1 MLYICATPIGNLKDI
16 TQRVLETLENADLIA
31 AEDTRNSLHLLT
43 HFGIKTPLT
52 SYHEYNKYD
61 KAETLIRKMKEGLE
75 IALISDAGTPG
86 ISDPGEVLVRRC
98 IEEGIPVSSLPGP
111 AACIT
116 ALTMSGLPTG
126 RFSFEAFLPPDKK
139 ERQRILRELRDDTR
153 TLIIYEAPHH
163 LEATLKELLEALGD
177 RPLAVCR
184 ELTKR
189 FESVERMRLSEAVAF
204 YGENEPRGEFV
215 LVIGGRDAAELKKEQ
230 QQQWESMPVEEHVAH
245 YEAEGHDRKE
255 AMKLAALDRGIPKR
269 EIYNMLHKGEK

>member
-16 TQRVLETLENADLIA
+16 TQRVLETLESADLIA

-61 KAETLIRKMKEGLE
+61 KAETLIRKMKEGLD

-126 RFSFEAFLPPDKK
+126 RFSFEAFLSADKK
-139 ERQRILRELRDDTR
+139 ERQRILKELRDAGKLGFKTGEGFRKWTPEETER
-153 TLIIYEAPHH
+153 T
-163 LEATLKELLEALGD
+163 
-177 RPLAVCR
+177 
-184 ELTKR
+184 
-189 FESVERMRLSEAVAF
+189 S
-204 YGENEPRGEFV
+204 
-215 LVIGGRDAAELKKEQ
+215 AELN
-230 QQQWESMPVEEHVAH
+230 SYLIDM
-245 YEAEGHDRKE
+245 
-255 AMKLAALDRGIPKR
+255 
-269 EIYNMLHKGEK
+269 IYGK

>member
-61 KAETLIRKMKEGLE
+61 KAETLIRKMKEGLDV
-75 IALISDAGTPG
+75 ALISDAGTPG

-98 IEEGIPVSSLPGP
+98 IEEGITVSSLPGP

-126 RFSFEAFLPPDKK
+126 RFSFEAFLPADKK
-139 ERQRILRELRDDTR
+139 ERKRILTEMRDDTR
-153 TLIIYEAPHH
+153 TLIVYEAPHH
-163 LEATLKELLEALGD
+163 LEATLKELLGVLGD

-189 FESVERMRLSEAVAF
+189 FESVERMRLSEAVSF
-204 YGENEPRGEFV
+204 YGENEARGEFV
-215 LVIGGRDAAELKKEQ
+215 LVIGGRDAAELKKER
-230 QQQWESMPVEEHVAH
+230 QQQWENMPVEEHVAR

-269 EIYNMLHKGEK
+269 EIYNMLHKGEL

>member
-43 HFGIKTPLT
+43 HFGIRTPLT

-61 KAETLIRKMKEGLE
+61 KAETLIRKMKEGMDV
-75 IALISDAGTPG
+75 ALISDAGTPG

-98 IEEGIPVSSLPGP
+98 IEEGITVSSLPGP

-116 ALTMSGLPTG
+116 AVTMSGLPTG
-126 RFSFEAFLPPDKK
+126 RFSFEAFLPADKK
-139 ERQRILRELRDDTR
+139 ERKRILDEMRDDTR
-153 TLIIYEAPHH
+153 TLIVYEAPHH
-163 LEATLKELLEALGD
+163 LEATLKELLDVLGD

-189 FESVERMRLSEAVAF
+189 FESVERMRLSEAVSY
-204 YGENEPRGEFV
+204 YGENEARGEFV
-215 LVIGGRDAAELKKEQ
+215 LVIGGRDAAELKKER
-230 QQQWESMPVEEHVAH
+230 QQQWENMPVEEHVAR

-255 AMKLAALDRGIPKR
+255 AMKLAAMDRGIPKR
-269 EIYNMLHKGEK
+269 EIYNMLHKGEL

>member
-43 HFGIKTPLT
+43 HFGIRTALT

-61 KAETLIRKMKEGLE
+61 KAETLIRKMKEGLDV
-75 IALISDAGTPG
+75 ALISDAGTPG
-86 ISDPGEVLVRRC
+86 ISDPGEVLIRRC

-139 ERQRILRELRDDTR
+139 ERKRVLEEMRDDTR
-153 TLIIYEAPHH
+153 TLIVYEAPHH
-163 LEATLKELLEALGD
+163 LEATLKELLEVLGD

-189 FESVERMRLSEAVAF
+189 FESVERMRLSEAVSY
-204 YGENEPRGEFV
+204 YGENEARGEFV
-215 LVIGGRDAAELKKEQ
+215 LVIGGRDAAELKKER
-230 QQQWESMPVEEHVAH
+230 QQQWGDMPVEEHVAL
-245 YEAEGHDRKE
+245 YEAKGHDRKE

-269 EIYNMLHKGEK
+269 EIYNMLHKGAI